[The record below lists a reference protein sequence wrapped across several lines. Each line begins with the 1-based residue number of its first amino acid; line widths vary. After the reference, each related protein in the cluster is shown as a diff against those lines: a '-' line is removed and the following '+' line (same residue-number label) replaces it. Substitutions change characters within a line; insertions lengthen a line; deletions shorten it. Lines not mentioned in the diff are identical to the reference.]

1 MKPPNYELIDNSP
14 DQRRL
19 IYHVDSYAGQFL
31 LFLSRNIPD
40 FSSHGADHTLHII
53 DNLNKFVKNWEI
65 ELTQDE
71 ALLLYLA
78 AWLHDIGCIK
88 DRNKHHEISASLLL
102 GNTSLVE
109 ILTEKYAICLKYIIL
124 AHRSQYP
131 IEDVPKD
138 HENIRL
144 RMICAIFRLMDA
156 CEICYPK
163 CPSAVYEVIKD
174 SLNEKARQVWIGHK
188 NILDLKFNKPEIRIF
203 VNEIDKCQFMID
215 DLNMEISTIR
225 DTFEENDIPVPIV
238 RTI

>member
-1 MKPPNYELIDNSP
+1 MTEWNLKNIKSTIGGMSAEDPLRFPQELEERIEEYALGYLHQGRAEWDEP
-14 DQRRL
+14 HTRA
-19 IYHVDSYAGQFL
+19 VTFYAG
-31 LFLSRNIPD
+31 
-40 FSSHGADHTLHII
+40 
-53 DNLNKFVKNWEI
+53 EI
-65 ELTQDE
+65 AMAEGLDVL
-71 ALLLYLA
+71 AIRAA

-124 AHRSQYP
+124 AHRARYP